1 MAPPRRRQD
10 PPLIETLFE
19 EPFRFDFFQA
29 VRLLHRLN
37 PEGVVIGR
45 DGPPRREVARFASR
59 LSLSF
64 PPSSIHELER
74 PAEPGSPP
82 PMTVSFLGLT
92 GPSGVLPLFYTKL
105 LMERRKQGDH
115 TLAAFLDLLNHRLVS
130 LFYRAWEKY
139 HVIVPYERGED
150 DRFSRS
156 VFHLVGLGTRGLRD
170 RHEFLDEALLF
181 YAGHFARRR
190 RPASVL
196 EDVLRDAFGQP
207 VEVRQFVGQWLRL
220 ATADRS
226 TLGASG
232 AHNQLGVSTVLG
244 GRVWDEQGK
253 FRLRVGPLTFA
264 HFRELLPGGAS
275 LRPLAQ
281 MARLFVD
288 AEFDFDVQLVLKADE
303 VPNCQLSSLPGA
315 GACLGRYAW
324 LRRSGPGEDVDD
336 AVFAPGV

>member
-10 PPLIETLFE
+10 PPLVETLFE

-29 VRLLHRLN
+29 VRLLHCLDPDR
-37 PEGVVIGR
+37 VAIGR

-64 PPSSIHELER
+64 PASSIHELER

-105 LMERRKQGDH
+105 LMERRKEGDR

-150 DRFSRS
+150 DRVSRS
-156 VFHLVGLGTRGLRD
+156 VFHLVGLGTRGLRE
-170 RHEFLDEALLF
+170 RHDFPDEALLF

-190 RPASVL
+190 RPAVVL

-220 ATADRS
+220 APADRS

-232 AHNQLGVSTVLG
+232 AHNQLGVSMVLG
-244 GRVWDEQGK
+244 ARVWDEQGK

-264 HFRELLPGGAS
+264 RFRELLPGGAS
-275 LRPLAQ
+275 LRPMAQ

-303 VPNCQLSSLPGA
+303 VPDCQLSSLPGA

-324 LRRSGPGEDVDD
+324 LRRRGPGEDVDD